1 MLFLFLLF
9 TDTLRSGR
17 IVLIIYKGRMPHKNN
32 SQEIM
37 PNKEMNEVTDVPQAP
52 KIDGG
57 VKIVETHKNL
67 TQNQNPN
74 DREFLK
80 VSRKKNKKK

>member
-1 MLFLFLLF
+1 
-9 TDTLRSGR
+9 
-17 IVLIIYKGRMPHKNN
+17 
-32 SQEIM
+32 M

-57 VKIVETHKNL
+57 VKIVETDKNL

-74 DREFLK
+74 DKESLK